1 MNEKIRQIE
10 ICFRNIGYVVIPA
23 ELVYKLIMGDIRI
36 EFTKGLDGSFQ
47 REAICDYLYI
57 EIKKENIR
65 FDFKEMDDWFDEED
79 IDLVDILGNYDVT
92 HFIIRYVDNSK
103 EEFMIA
109 WSELEEDFLSSTCV
123 RNDEANRMLCITIDL
138 DKFQFDK
145 HIGTGE

>member
-10 ICFRNIGYVVIPA
+10 LCFRNIGYVVIPA
-23 ELVYKLIMGDIRI
+23 DLVNKLILRDIRMD
-36 EFTKGLDGSFQ
+36 FTKGLDGPFQ

-57 EIKKENIR
+57 EIRKEDIR
-65 FDFKEMDDWFDEED
+65 FDFKEMDEWFDEED
-79 IDLVDILGNYDVT
+79 IDLVDILGNHDVT

-109 WSELEEDFLSSTCV
+109 GSELEEDFLSSTCV

-138 DKFQFDK
+138 DKFQFEK

>member
-1 MNEKIRQIE
+1 MNKKIRQIE
-10 ICFRNIGYVVIPA
+10 ICFRNIGYIVIPA
-23 ELVYKLIMGDIRI
+23 ELVYKLILRDIRI

-92 HFIIRYVDNSK
+92 HFIIRYVYNSK

-109 WSELEEDFLSSTCV
+109 WSELE
-123 RNDEANRMLCITIDL
+123 
-138 DKFQFDK
+138 
-145 HIGTGE
+145 

>member
-23 ELVYKLIMGDIRI
+23 DLVNKLILRDIGM
-36 EFTKGLDGSFQ
+36 EFIKGLDGSFQ

-57 EIKKENIR
+57 EIRKENIR
-65 FDFKEMDDWFDEED
+65 FDFKEMDEWFDEED
-79 IDLVDILGNYDVT
+79 IDLVDILGNHDVT

-123 RNDEANRMLCITIDL
+123 RNDEASGTLCITIDL
-138 DKFQFDK
+138 IKFQFDK
-145 HIGTGE
+145 HTG

>member
-10 ICFRNIGYVVIPA
+10 LCFRNIGYVVIPA
-23 ELVYKLIMGDIRI
+23 ELVYKLILCDIRM
-36 EFTKGLDGSFQ
+36 EFTKGSDGYFQ

-57 EIKKENIR
+57 EIKKEDIR
-65 FDFKEMDDWFDEED
+65 FDFIEMDDWFDEED
-79 IDLVDILGNYDVT
+79 IDLVDILGNHDVT

-123 RNDEANRMLCITIDL
+123 RNDEANGMLCITIDL
-138 DKFQFDK
+138 DRFQFDK
-145 HIGTGE
+145 HVGLGD

>member
-23 ELVYKLIMGDIRI
+23 ELVYKLILGDIRI

-109 WSELEEDFLSSTCV
+109 WSELEEDFLSS
-123 RNDEANRMLCITIDL
+123 EISFI
-138 DKFQFDK
+138 
-145 HIGTGE
+145 

>member
-10 ICFRNIGYVVIPA
+10 LCFRNIGYVVIPA
-23 ELVYKLIMGDIRI
+23 ELVYKLILCDIRM
-36 EFTKGLDGSFQ
+36 EFTKGSDGYFQ

-57 EIKKENIR
+57 EIKKEDIR
-65 FDFKEMDDWFDEED
+65 FDFIEMDDWFDEED
-79 IDLVDILGNYDVT
+79 IDLVDILGNHDVT

-123 RNDEANRMLCITIDL
+123 RNDEANGMLCITIDL
-138 DKFQFDK
+138 DRFQFDK
-145 HIGTGE
+145 HVGLGG

>member
-10 ICFRNIGYVVIPA
+10 LCFRNNGYVVIPA
-23 ELVYKLIMGDIRI
+23 ELVYKLILCDIRM
-36 EFTKGLDGSFQ
+36 EFTKGSDGYFQ

-57 EIKKENIR
+57 EIKKEDIR
-65 FDFKEMDDWFDEED
+65 FDFIEMDDWFDEED
-79 IDLVDILGNYDVT
+79 IDLVDILGNHDVT

-123 RNDEANRMLCITIDL
+123 RNDEANGMLCITIDL
-138 DKFQFDK
+138 DRFQFDK
-145 HIGTGE
+145 HVGLGG

>member
-10 ICFRNIGYVVIPA
+10 ICFKNIGYVVIPA
-23 ELVYKLIMGDIRI
+23 ELVYKLILGDIRI

-57 EIKKENIR
+57 EIKNENIR

-79 IDLVDILGNYDVT
+79 LDLGDILGSYDVT